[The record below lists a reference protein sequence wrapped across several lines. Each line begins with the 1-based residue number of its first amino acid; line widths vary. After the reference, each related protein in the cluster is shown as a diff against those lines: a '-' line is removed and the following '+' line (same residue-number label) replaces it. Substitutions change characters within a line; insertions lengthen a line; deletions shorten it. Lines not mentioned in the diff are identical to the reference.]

1 MRAAIYTRKSTDQ
14 SDVHESER
22 SVAHQRVQCLEL
34 IAKNEWTLAE
44 GHVYEDDGV
53 SGAVFGEGRP
63 AFHRML
69 SAITSGAKAKRLPFD
84 VLVCYDGDRLGRD
97 RVRTDFYVV
106 EILDAGVRIFFASGE
121 ERVVNNATDSFI
133 LSAKGYAAEVE
144 RERASV
150 RARDK
155 MHSKAREGHSTGTV
169 PLGYSSYAVNS
180 HKELRIDPVH
190 AEIVRQIFTL
200 SAQGSG
206 ITRIAHALNRDHP
219 GLRKWSAPTVRD
231 ILANSVYIGQLV
243 YGKKRIVVKG
253 GKKIKVDVP
262 EPEWIRV
269 AKPEL
274 QLVTDELWAAVQ
286 ARKEALFK
294 SYLRT
299 HNGQL
304 QGRPEQTVSEHLLT
318 GFAVCGV
325 CGGRLVVWS
334 ASAKKK
340 TTHRYLICWRH
351 RSGGD
356 AACANAKSV
365 QLQALSEAIV
375 RHFKDDVLTLDRL
388 LQIQRD
394 LVADADSS
402 PERVAARRA
411 SLEADEKRVAL
422 RLAKLTD
429 AVAEGGSVKTLVD
442 AIKVAEREQR
452 ELQARLAALD
462 ATQKAIANWS
472 DTGEW
477 SKVRA
482 LVEDWQGALDGTP
495 AVARQILRKLLVS
508 PIKVT
513 PLAEGGFRYEAEGSY
528 SRLISGI
535 IGGADPGTLTWV
547 RQEDVIESRKQDL
560 RQELKALAAAQEPA
574 LALRGADGSRG
585 PTS

>member
-1 MRAAIYTRKSTDQ
+1 MRAAIYVRKSTDQ
-14 SDVHESER
+14 SEIHASEK
-22 SVAHQRVQCLEL
+22 SVAHQRGQCLEL
-34 IAKNEWTLAE
+34 LVKNEWTLAE
-44 GHVYEDDGV
+44 GHVYEDDGI
-53 SGAVFGEGRP
+53 SGAIFGEGRP
-63 AFHRML
+63 ALLKLMEAVR
-69 SAITSGAKAKRLPFD
+69 SKARSFD
-84 VLVCYDGDRLGRD
+84 VIVAYDESRLGRD
-97 RVRTDFYVV
+97 VIETGYLVKQ
-106 EILDAGVRIFFASGE
+106 ILDAGVQIFFSDGTQ
-121 ERVVNNATDSFI
+121 RRLDSATDALLMSITNF
-133 LSAKGYAAEVE
+133 GGQFE
-144 RERASV
+144 REQAAKRT
-150 RARDK
+150 RDK
-155 MHSKAREGHSTGTV
+155 MHSKAREGHNTGTV
-169 PLGYSSYAVNS
+169 PLGYSSVAVNS

-200 SAQGSG
+200 SAQGNG
-206 ITRIAHALNRDHP
+206 ITGIDHALNRDYP

-262 EPEWIRV
+262 ESEWIKV

-274 QLVTDELWAAVQ
+274 QLVPDELWAAVQ

-304 QGRPEQTVSEHLLT
+304 QGRPEQTMSEHLLT

-334 ASAKKK
+334 ASSKKK

-365 QLQALSEAIV
+365 QLQSLTEAIV
-375 RHFKDDVLTLDRL
+375 THFKSDVLTLERL
-388 LQIQRD
+388 VQIQQD

-402 PERVAARRA
+402 PERVAAKRA

-442 AIKVAEREQR
+442 AIKVAE
-452 ELQARLAALD
+452 
-462 ATQKAIANWS
+462 
-472 DTGEW
+472 
-477 SKVRA
+477 
-482 LVEDWQGALDGTP
+482 
-495 AVARQILRKLLVS
+495 
-508 PIKVT
+508 
-513 PLAEGGFRYEAEGSY
+513 
-528 SRLISGI
+528 
-535 IGGADPGTLTWV
+535 
-547 RQEDVIESRKQDL
+547 
-560 RQELKALAAAQEPA
+560 
-574 LALRGADGSRG
+574 
-585 PTS
+585 